1 MVAFGLALVDFA
13 ANLRV
18 VNDMLIQHIDLFVSS
33 HESPIEGDY
42 TAPLEGIAEHT
53 IQCIGSSG
61 IWDAWVV
68 PLSNLQDLASLT
80 HVEACPIPDDS
91 SHVSLR
97 VSASQQDKRVGL
109 RIYILS
115 Q

>member
-1 MVAFGLALVDFA
+1 
-13 ANLRV
+13 
-18 VNDMLIQHIDLFVSS
+18 MLIQHIDLFVSS
-33 HESPIEGDY
+33 HENPAEGDY
-42 TAPLEGIAEHT
+42 IAPVGSTAEHT

-68 PLSNLQDLASLT
+68 PLADLQDLPAMTYL
-80 HVEACPIPDDS
+80 EACPIPDDS
-91 SHVSLR
+91 SHVLLR
-97 VSASQQDKRVGL
+97 VSAAEAAKRVGL